1 MGQAGMQPGNGKG
14 IFGGGVKP
22 INKLPGQHQ
31 MMTKPNMAGGKPMN
45 SMLGANSLVKQN
57 SVRSND
63 IRPKVP
69 LNKGTKPTTQS
80 NGKDKTNSERKNRV
94 VKPPQTVDVF
104 YRMYQPPVSN
114 DSEADEEQKEPREDD

>member
-45 SMLGANSLVKQN
+45 SMLGANSLVK
-57 SVRSND
+57 
-63 IRPKVP
+63 
-69 LNKGTKPTTQS
+69 
-80 NGKDKTNSERKNRV
+80 
-94 VKPPQTVDVF
+94 
-104 YRMYQPPVSN
+104 
-114 DSEADEEQKEPREDD
+114 